1 MFNNSEKKDQV
12 RKSPM
17 EILKSVW
24 KLEVEDDIY
33 IITIYLS
40 AIIYYKG
47 KNNSKHIKFQQ
58 SFGPALDLHLGLSIY
73 LDQTCLVP

>member
-12 RKSPM
+12 RKSSM
-17 EILKSVW
+17 EIKKSVW

-47 KNNSKHIKFQQ
+47 KNNSNCTDDPTKKPLQIDY
-58 SFGPALDLHLGLSIY
+58 ALFKW
-73 LDQTCLVP
+73 